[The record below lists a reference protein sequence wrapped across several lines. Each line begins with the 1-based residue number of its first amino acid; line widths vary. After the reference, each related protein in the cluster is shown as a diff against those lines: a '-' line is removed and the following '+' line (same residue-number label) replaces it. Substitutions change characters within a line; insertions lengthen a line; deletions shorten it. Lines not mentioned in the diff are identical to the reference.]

1 MTRQSKNLKEY
12 VLEGL
17 MISVAVVLGFIAEN
31 IREKMMDNQTEL
43 SFMQSMV
50 EDLKIDTARMNYS
63 ISRLETNVSHT
74 DTLFEMYEMG
84 KIGKL
89 ESRRLSSLALR
100 AGFSVDVV
108 FNDRTSSQLKE
119 TGTMRL
125 VDIKEVADSL
135 MMYWNNQIKLSQIHS
150 RYEETRQRQRDIGF
164 RTFIWH
170 LSYYKGAGGMIDV
183 DLDNRD
189 YIIDRSELDEFM
201 NATGNLYNVA
211 RTQYIRGL
219 KEQRDL
225 AISLMELIRK
235 AYSL

>member
-17 MISVAVVLGFIAEN
+17 MIFVAVVLGFIAEN

-170 LSYYKGAGGMIDV
+170 LSYYID
-183 DLDNRD
+183 
-189 YIIDRSELDEFM
+189 F
-201 NATGNLYNVA
+201 
-211 RTQYIRGL
+211 Q
-219 KEQRDL
+219 
-225 AISLMELIRK
+225 
-235 AYSL
+235 